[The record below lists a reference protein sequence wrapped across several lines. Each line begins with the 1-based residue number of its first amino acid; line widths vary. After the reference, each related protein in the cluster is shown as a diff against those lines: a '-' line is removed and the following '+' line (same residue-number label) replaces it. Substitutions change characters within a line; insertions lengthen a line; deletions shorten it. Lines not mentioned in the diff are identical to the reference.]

1 MSHINNYTIEKFIDK
16 DNIMKQTGIKLSA
29 FEQRELEKLTKE
41 LDLSRSEIIRR
52 ALDHYIDFVREQKAK
67 IEAIQSKG

>member
-52 ALDHYIDFVREQKAK
+52 ALDHYIDFVKGQKAK
-67 IEAIQSKG
+67 LEAIQTK